1 MLLAIDVGNTNIVL
15 GVFDGERLVADFRI
29 HTEARATGD
38 ELGLVVVELLRG
50 AGIAAGAIDALAVS
64 NVVPAL
70 ALSIEE
76 LSRRHFGRPPLVIGP
91 GVRTGIRIHYD
102 DPRQV
107 GADRIANA
115 LAAHHLYGGPAILC
129 DFGTATTVD
138 AIDGAGDYLGGAM
151 APGVLISLD
160 ALVEHAARL
169 SRVDFAAPETVLGRN
184 TRASMQA
191 GLVFG
196 YAGLVEGLVAR
207 MRREIEGDAKL
218 ILTGGLAPMMAGL
231 IAGVDAVDE
240 GLTLIGLRLIHELN
254 ASPADRAEGQ
264 RD

>member
-1 MLLAIDVGNTNIVL
+1 MLLAVDVGNTDTVL
-15 GVFDGERLVADFRI
+15 GVFEGSRLVADFRL
-29 HTEARATGD
+29 HTEPRATGS
-38 ELGLVVVELLRG
+38 ELGLLVVSLLRTS
-50 AGIAAGAIDALAVS
+50 GIEPAAISAVVIS

-70 ALSIEE
+70 TRALDE
-76 LSRRHFGRPPLVIGP
+76 LARVQFGHPPLTLVP

-102 DPRQV
+102 DVSQV

-115 LAAHHLYGGPAILC
+115 VAAQHLYGGPAIIC

-138 AIDGAGDYLGGAM
+138 AIDADGDYLGGAL
-151 APGVLISLD
+151 APGILVSHD

-184 TRASMQA
+184 SRESLQA

-207 MRREIEGDAKL
+207 MRREMDGEPKL
-218 ILTGGLAPMMAGL
+218 ILTGGLAPLMAGL
-231 IAGVDAVDE
+231 ISGVHATDE
-240 GLTLIGLRLIHELN
+240 RLTLVGLRLIHELN
-254 ASPADRAEGQ
+254 AG
-264 RD
+264 